1 MQRPAS
7 NTRSAFFSQ
16 KNRTTIQQIV
26 ITDFQRRQG
35 QQLNDRQI
43 DRLERT
49 VDHYVEQVYETQ
61 GDQPLPVLNREVI
74 KITAQDF
81 SKYLQRQNVI
91 QTQVQT
97 PTQAVMSQSQSQ
109 VAGLF
114 QDTSSRYEMIQN
126 ERQET
131 KALTPPAPDFRIALD
146 DTGPSSVD
154 LYEQAKKARETEALR
169 LLNASKDAMERVD
182 PLSGPNALI
191 ETGRSETRFPRGDP
205 GLNAR
210 ISADDSFR
218 QSQQQQ
224 NRATDLMVAERRAMP
239 KIFDMPLVVPPD
251 GRELLLANN
260 PGPRVLGDANASSV
274 TTVPPV
280 MSPFKTNLPQD
291 YLIRQ
296 EDIVNYK
303 EVENNLFIYSA
314 DRDWLKNTS
323 ENRYSFSVNFDP
335 ANNSQGL
342 YPQVSVQQKFKNI
355 VRIELVKAILPIEG
369 LQTVIQKNADA
380 SNNTNYQL
388 NVLSFPYV
396 SIRIPELENNNYGSD
411 NFLDRAFGVLQY
423 DANWYS
429 DPGTT
434 PGQTDSR
441 GFTALI
447 PKFLKCQKIY
457 SPAPLSTLQK
467 LTIDMLQPN
476 GNSISLAAD
485 TFDISNIYVSPSF
498 GIAPYNG
505 GSSSAPEYFMIE
517 TTRYFSR
524 FQIAVGDTIRIAN
537 FGYTNNNVTPAIQDF
552 VNWINQLQGHV
563 VAETAYGTP
572 SGITANGTN
581 TVGYSNFIV
590 IQNKYTDPTTGSV
603 APYQFGN
610 GNIGSNLTTYTN
622 TLVLPRRAINLNR
635 QTHMVF
641 RVITREM
648 DSVAQLRPDNM

>member
-1 MQRPAS
+1 MQNQRPAS
-7 NTRSAFFSQ
+7 STKTAFYSQ
-16 KNRTTIQQIV
+16 RNRTTLQQLV

-35 QQLNDRQI
+35 QQLNERQTE
-43 DRLERT
+43 RLERT
-49 VDHYVEQVYETQ
+49 LDHYIEEVYSIQ

-91 QTQVQT
+91 QSTPQT
-97 PTQAVMSQSQSQ
+97 PTQTVMSQSQSQ
-109 VAGLF
+109 MGGLF
-114 QDTSSRYEMIQN
+114 QDTSSRYEVIQN
-126 ERQET
+126 ERQEG
-131 KALTPPAPDFRIALD
+131 KVQPPPAPDFRISLD

-154 LYEQAKKARETEALR
+154 LFEQAKRARETEAQR
-169 LLNASKDAMERVD
+169 LLTASKDAMERMD
-182 PLSGPNALI
+182 PLAGPNALQ
-191 ETGRSETRFPRGDP
+191 ETGPRFSRGDP

-218 QSQQQQ
+218 IGQQQQ
-224 NRATDLMVAERRAMP
+224 NKATDLALVERRSQP
-239 KIFDMPLVVPPD
+239 KPLDMPLIVPPD

-274 TTVPPV
+274 TTVPALS
-280 MSPFKTNLPQD
+280 SPFKSNLPQD

-296 EDIVNYK
+296 EEVVNYK

-323 ENRYSFSVNFDP
+323 ENRYSFTVQFDP
-335 ANNSQGL
+335 ANNGQGL

-369 LQTVIQKNADA
+369 LQTVLQKNADL
-380 SNNTNYQL
+380 SNNTNFQF
-388 NVLSFPYV
+388 NVLSYPYV
-396 SIRIPELENNNYGSD
+396 SVRIPELENNNYGSD

-429 DPGTT
+429 DPGTS
-434 PGQTDSR
+434 PSQTDSR

-476 GNSISLAAD
+476 GNSIALTSD
-485 TFDISNIYVSPSF
+485 TFDISNIFISPGF
-498 GIAPYNG
+498 GRTPYNLG
-505 GSSSAPEYFMIE
+505 VSGAPEYFLIE
-517 TTRYFSR
+517 MTRYFSR
-524 FQIAVGDTIRIAN
+524 FQVAVGDTMRIAN
-537 FGYTNNNVTPAIQDF
+537 FGYTNNNVSPAIQEF
-552 VNWINQLQGHV
+552 VQWINRQEGHV
-563 VAETAYGTP
+563 VAAIAYGTG

-581 TVGYSNFIV
+581 TVGYANFIA
-590 IQNKYTDPTTGSV
+590 IQNKYTDPTTGATS
-603 APYQFGN
+603 PYSFGQGTI
-610 GNIGSNLTTYTN
+610 GNDLQTYTS
-622 TLVLPRRAINLNR
+622 TLALPRRCINLSR
-635 QTHMVF
+635 QTHLVF

-648 DSVAQLRPDNM
+648 DSVSQLRPDNM

>member
-1 MQRPAS
+1 MQNQRPVKA
-7 NTRSAFFSQ
+7 AFYSQ
-16 KNRTTIQQIV
+16 KNRTTLQQIV
-26 ITDFQRRQG
+26 VTDFQRRQG

-49 VDHYVEQVYETQ
+49 LDHYVEQVYEAQ
-61 GDQPLPVLNREVI
+61 GEQPLPILNREVI

-81 SKYLQRQNVI
+81 SKYLQRQNVV

-109 VAGLF
+109 MGGLF
-114 QDTSSRYEMIQN
+114 QDTSTRYEMIQN
-126 ERQET
+126 ERQEGKT
-131 KALTPPAPDFRIALD
+131 VAPPQPDFRISLD

-154 LYEQAKKARETEALR
+154 LFEQAKKTREAEALR
-169 LLNASKDAMERVD
+169 LLNASKDAMERMD
-182 PLSGPNALI
+182 PLATGPLI
-191 ETGRSETRFPRGDP
+191 GKMDP

-210 ISADDSFR
+210 ISADDAFR
-218 QSQQQQ
+218 LGQQQQ
-224 NRATDLMVAERRAMP
+224 NKATDLALTNRQSTVRP
-239 KIFDMPLVVPPD
+239 LDMPLIVPPD

-280 MSPFKTNLPQD
+280 MTPFKTNLPQD

-296 EDIVNYK
+296 EAVVNYK
-303 EVENNLFIYSA
+303 EVENNLFLYSA

-323 ENRYSFSVNFDP
+323 ENRYSFTVNFDP
-335 ANNSQGL
+335 ANNGQGL
-342 YPQVSVQQKFKNI
+342 YPHVSVQQKFKNI
-355 VRIELVKAILPIEG
+355 VRIELIKAILPIEG
-369 LQTVIQKNADA
+369 LTTVLQKTADA
-380 SNNTNYQL
+380 SNNTDYQL
-388 NVLSFPYV
+388 NVLSFPYISV
-396 SIRIPELENNNYGSD
+396 RIPELENNNYGSD
-411 NFLDRAFGVLQY
+411 NFLDRSFGVLQY

-447 PKFLKCQKIY
+447 PKFLKCQKVY

-476 GNSISLAAD
+476 GNAISLTAD
-485 TFDISNIYVSPSF
+485 TFDISNIFVSYGV
-498 GIAPYNG
+498 GIRPYNG
-505 GSSSAPEYFMIE
+505 GTSAAPEYFLIQ
-517 TTRYFSR
+517 TTNYFSR
-524 FQIAVGDTIRIAN
+524 FQIATGDTIRIAN
-537 FGYTNNNVTPAIQDF
+537 FGYTDNNITSAIQEF
-552 VNWINQLQGHV
+552 VSWINRLEGHV
-563 VAETAYGTP
+563 IAGVAYGTGTP
-572 SGITANGTN
+572 TANGTN
-581 TVGYSNFIV
+581 TVGYANFIL
-590 IQNKYTDPTTGSV
+590 IQNKYTDPTTGSI
-603 APYQFGN
+603 APYSFGQ
-610 GNIGSNLTTYTN
+610 GDIGSNLDTYAS
-622 TLVLPRRAINLNR
+622 TLVAPRRLINLNR

>member
-1 MQRPAS
+1 MQRPAPS
-7 NTRSAFFSQ
+7 TKAAFFSQ
-16 KNRTTIQQIV
+16 KNRTTLEQIV
-26 ITDFQRRQG
+26 VTDFQRRQG
-35 QQLNDRQI
+35 QQLSERQT
-43 DRLERT
+43 DRLERAL
-49 VDHYVEQVYETQ
+49 DHYMEQIYEVQ

-74 KITAQDF
+74 KFTAQDF

-91 QTQVQT
+91 QTQSQT
-97 PTQAVMSQSQSQ
+97 PTQTDMSQSQSQ

-114 QDTSSRYEMIQN
+114 QDTSTRYEMIQN

-131 KALTPPAPDFRIALD
+131 KTVTPPAPNFRIALD
-146 DTGPSSVD
+146 DTGPTSID
-154 LYEQAKKARETEALR
+154 LFEQAKKAREAEALR
-169 LLNASKDAMERVD
+169 LLSASKDAMERM
-182 PLSGPNALI
+182 
-191 ETGRSETRFPRGDP
+191 DP

-210 ISADDSFR
+210 ISADDAFR
-218 QSQQQQ
+218 ISQQQQ
-224 NRATDLMVAERRAMP
+224 NKATDLAVIERRSTP
-239 KIFDMPLVVPPD
+239 RPLDMPLIVPPD
-251 GRELLLANN
+251 GRELLLLNN
-260 PGPRVLGDANASSV
+260 PGPRALGDANASSV

-280 MSPFKTNLPQD
+280 MTPAKTNLPQD

-296 EDIVNYK
+296 ESVVNYK

-335 ANNSQGL
+335 ANNGQGL
-342 YPQVSVQQKFKNI
+342 YPQVSVQQKFRNI

-369 LQTVIQKNADA
+369 LSTLLQKTADA
-380 SNNTNYQL
+380 SNNTNYQY

-396 SIRIPELENNNYGSD
+396 SVRIPELENNNYGSD

-434 PGQTDSR
+434 PSQTDSR

-476 GNSISLAAD
+476 GNAISLTAD
-485 TFDISNIYVSPSF
+485 TFDISNIFVSASK
-498 GIAPYNG
+498 GLYPYNG
-505 GSSSAPEYFMIE
+505 GTSQSPEYFLIE
-517 TTRYFSR
+517 TTNYFSR
-524 FQIAVGDTIRIAN
+524 FQMAVGDRIRLAN
-537 FGYTNNNVTPAIQDF
+537 FGYSNNNVTSAIQDF
-552 VNWINQLQGHV
+552 TNWINQLEGHII
-563 VAETAYGTP
+563 AQIAYGNDST
-572 SGITANGTN
+572 GVVGKVTN
-581 TVGYSNFIV
+581 TVGYANFIA
-590 IQNKYTDPTTGSV
+590 IQNRYTDPTTGSV
-603 APYQFGN
+603 TPYRFGGAS
-610 GNIGSNLTTYTN
+610 GNIGSDLATYTD
-622 TLVLPRRAINLNR
+622 TLALPRRGINLSR

>member
-7 NTRSAFFSQ
+7 NTQTAFFSQ
-16 KNRTTIQQIV
+16 KNRATLQQIIV
-26 ITDFQRRQG
+26 VDFQRRQG
-35 QQLNDRQI
+35 QQLNDRQL
-43 DRLERT
+43 DRLDRALN
-49 VDHYVEQVYETQ
+49 HYIEEVYEAQ

-91 QTQVQT
+91 QTQAQT

-114 QDTSSRYEMIQN
+114 QDTSTRYEMIQN

-131 KALTPPAPDFRIALD
+131 KDIPPPAPDFRIALD
-146 DTGPSSVD
+146 DMGPSSVD
-154 LYEQAKKARETEALR
+154 LFEQAKKSREAEALR
-169 LLNASKDAMERVD
+169 LLNASKDAMERMD
-182 PLSGPNALI
+182 PTAIISK
-191 ETGRSETRFPRGDP
+191 GDP

-210 ISADDSFR
+210 IAADDMFR
-218 QSQQQQ
+218 LGQQQQ
-224 NRATDLMVAERRAMP
+224 NKATDLAVVERRNTVKP
-239 KIFDMPLVVPPD
+239 LNMPLIVPPD

-274 TTVPPV
+274 TTVPST

-296 EDIVNYK
+296 EDVVTYK
-303 EVENNLFIYSA
+303 EVENNLFVYSA
-314 DRDWLKNTS
+314 DRDWLKNTA
-323 ENRYSFSVNFDP
+323 ENRYSFSVLFDP
-335 ANNSQGL
+335 ANNGQGL

-369 LQTVIQKNADA
+369 LTTVIQKNPDA

-388 NVLSFPYV
+388 NVLSYPYV
-396 SIRIPELENNNYGSD
+396 SVRIPELENNNYGSD

-423 DANWYS
+423 DANWFS

-434 PGQTDSR
+434 PDQTDSR

-447 PKFLKCQKIY
+447 PKFLKCQKVY

-467 LTIDMLQPN
+467 LTIDMLLPN
-476 GNSISLAAD
+476 GNPISSTAD
-485 TFDISNIYVSPSF
+485 TFDITTVLSGANTASTIYSNYIGNTNV
-498 GIAPYNG
+498 
-505 GSSSAPEYFMIE
+505 PEYFLIK
-517 TTRYFSR
+517 TTNYFSR
-524 FQIAVGDTIRIAN
+524 FQLAVGDTIRIAN
-537 FGYTNNNVTPAIQDF
+537 FGWDTSNTTPANAATQEFIY
-552 VNWINQLQGHV
+552 WLNQLDGHV
-563 VAETAYGTP
+563 VVQTAYGTYTSP
-572 SGITANGTN
+572 PFTPFIGTN
-581 TVGYSNFIV
+581 TVGYANWII
-590 IQNKYTDPTTGSV
+590 IQNKYNDPTTGSIT
-603 APYQFGN
+603 PYRFGGTN
-610 GNIGSNLTTYTN
+610 GDITSVLASAGNTTWT
-622 TLVLPRRAINLNR
+622 LPRRLMNLNR

>member
-1 MQRPAS
+1 MIKSCIIGEMQRPAS
-7 NTRSAFFSQ
+7 NTRAAFFSQ
-16 KNRTTIQQIV
+16 KNRATLEQIV
-26 ITDFQRRQG
+26 VNDFQRRQG
-35 QQLNDRQI
+35 QQLNSRQM
-43 DRLERT
+43 DRLERAL
-49 VDHYVEQVYETQ
+49 DHYIEQVYETQ

-91 QTQVQT
+91 QTQTQT

-114 QDTSSRYEMIQN
+114 QDTSTRYEMIQN

-131 KALTPPAPDFRIALD
+131 QDIPPPAPDFRIALD
-146 DTGPSSVD
+146 DSGPSSVD
-154 LYEQAKKARETEALR
+154 LFEQAKKARESEALR
-169 LLNASKDAMERVD
+169 LLNASKDAMERM
-182 PLSGPNALI
+182 
-191 ETGRSETRFPRGDP
+191 DP

-210 ISADDSFR
+210 IAADDMFR
-218 QSQQQQ
+218 SSQQQQ
-224 NRATDLMVAERRAMP
+224 NKATDLAVIERRATVKP
-239 KIFDMPLVVPPD
+239 LNMPLIVPPD

-274 TTVPPV
+274 TTVPSL
-280 MSPFKTNLPQD
+280 MTPFKTNLPQD

-296 EDIVNYK
+296 EDVVTYK
-303 EVENNLFIYSA
+303 EVENNLFVYSA
-314 DRDWLKNTS
+314 DRDWLKNTT
-323 ENRYSFSVNFDP
+323 ENRYSFSVLFDP
-335 ANNSQGL
+335 ANNGQGL

-369 LQTVIQKNADA
+369 LTTLIQKTSDT
-380 SNNTNYQL
+380 SNNTDYQL
-388 NVLSFPYV
+388 NVLSFPYISV
-396 SIRIPELENNNYGSD
+396 RIPELENNNYGSD

-457 SPAPLSTLQK
+457 SPAPLSTLQR
-467 LTIDMLQPN
+467 LTIDMLLPN
-476 GNSISLAAD
+476 GNPISSAAD
-485 TFDISNIYVSPSF
+485 TFDITTVLDGHNTSGSIYSH
-498 GIAPYNG
+498 Y
-505 GSSSAPEYFMIE
+505 SSANASEYFFIE
-517 TTRYFSR
+517 TTNYFSR

-537 FGYTNNNVTPAIQDF
+537 FDWNSANTNPASSTMQAF
-552 VNWINQLQGHV
+552 LSWLNQSEGHTV
-563 VAETAYGTP
+563 VQTAYGSYTSPPFTP
-572 SGITANGTN
+572 NIGTN
-581 TVGYSNFIV
+581 TVGYANWII
-590 IQNKYTDPTTGSV
+590 IQNKYNDPTTGSV
-603 APYQFGN
+603 TPYQFGGAN
-610 GNIGSNLTTYTN
+610 GDISTELATATPSTW
-622 TLVLPRRAINLNR
+622 TVPRRLMNLNR

>member
-1 MQRPAS
+1 M
-7 NTRSAFFSQ
+7 
-16 KNRTTIQQIV
+16 
-26 ITDFQRRQG
+26 
-35 QQLNDRQI
+35 
-43 DRLERT
+43 
-49 VDHYVEQVYETQ
+49 
-61 GDQPLPVLNREVI
+61 
-74 KITAQDF
+74 
-81 SKYLQRQNVI
+81 
-91 QTQVQT
+91 
-97 PTQAVMSQSQSQ
+97 
-109 VAGLF
+109 
-114 QDTSSRYEMIQN
+114 
-126 ERQET
+126 
-131 KALTPPAPDFRIALD
+131 
-146 DTGPSSVD
+146 
-154 LYEQAKKARETEALR
+154 
-169 LLNASKDAMERVD
+169 
-182 PLSGPNALI
+182 
-191 ETGRSETRFPRGDP
+191 
-205 GLNAR
+205 
-210 ISADDSFR
+210 
-218 QSQQQQ
+218 
-224 NRATDLMVAERRAMP
+224 
-239 KIFDMPLVVPPD
+239 
-251 GRELLLANN
+251 
-260 PGPRVLGDANASSV
+260 
-274 TTVPPV
+274 
-280 MSPFKTNLPQD
+280 
-291 YLIRQ
+291 
-296 EDIVNYK
+296 
-303 EVENNLFIYSA
+303 
-314 DRDWLKNTS
+314 
-323 ENRYSFSVNFDP
+323 NFDP
-335 ANNSQGL
+335 ANNGQGL

-434 PGQTDSR
+434 PSQTDSR

-447 PKFLKCQKIY
+447 PNFLKCQKVY

-485 TFDISNIYVSPSF
+485 TFDISNIFVSPSF
-498 GIAPYNG
+498 GRTPYNG

-524 FQIAVGDTIRIAN
+524 FQIAVGDTVRLAN

-552 VNWINQLQGHV
+552 VNWINQQQGHV
-563 VAETAYGTP
+563 VVETAYGTD

-603 APYQFGN
+603 TPYQFGN
-610 GNIGSNLTTYTN
+610 GDIGSNLTTYTN
-622 TLVLPRRAINLNR
+622 KLVLPRRAINLNR

>member
-1 MQRPAS
+1 MQNQRPVKA
-7 NTRSAFFSQ
+7 AFYSQ
-16 KNRTTIQQIV
+16 KNRTTLQQIV
-26 ITDFQRRQG
+26 VTDFQRRQG
-35 QQLNDRQI
+35 QQLNERQI
-43 DRLERT
+43 DRLKRT
-49 VDHYVEQVYETQ
+49 LDHYVEQVYETQ

-81 SKYLQRQNVI
+81 SKYLQRQNVV
-91 QTQVQT
+91 QNQVQT

-109 VAGLF
+109 MGGLF
-114 QDTSSRYEMIQN
+114 QDTSTRYELLQN

-131 KALTPPAPDFRIALD
+131 KTQPPPAPDFRISLD
-146 DTGPSSVD
+146 DTGPTSVD
-154 LYEQAKKARETEALR
+154 LFEQAKKSREAEAQR
-169 LLNASKDAMERVD
+169 LLNASKDAMERMD
-182 PLSGPNALI
+182 PLAAGPFVGKI
-191 ETGRSETRFPRGDP
+191 DP

-210 ISADDSFR
+210 ISADDAFR
-218 QSQQQQ
+218 LGQQQQ
-224 NRATDLMVAERRAMP
+224 NKATDLALTTRRATVKP
-239 KIFDMPLVVPPD
+239 LDMPLIVPPD
-251 GRELLLANN
+251 GRELLLANAL
-260 PGPRVLGDANASSV
+260 GPRALGDANASSV
-274 TTVPPV
+274 TTVPST
-280 MSPFKTNLPQD
+280 MTPFKTNLPQD

-296 EDIVNYK
+296 EDVVSYK
-303 EVENNLFIYSA
+303 EIENNLFIYSA

-335 ANNSQGL
+335 ANNGQGL
-342 YPQVSVQQKFKNI
+342 YPHVSVQQKFRNI

-369 LQTVIQKNADA
+369 LSTVIQKRVDL
-380 SNNTNYQL
+380 SNNTDYQS
-388 NVLSFPYV
+388 NVLSFPYISV
-396 SIRIPELENNNYGSD
+396 RIPELENNNYGSD

-476 GNSISLAAD
+476 GNPIALTAD
-485 TFDISNIYVSPSF
+485 TFDISDIHVSASF
-498 GIAPYNG
+498 GQTPYNG
-505 GSSSAPEYFMIE
+505 GSSSAPEYFLLH
-517 TTRYFSR
+517 TTNYFSR
-524 FQIAVGDTIRIAN
+524 FQIAVGDRIRIAN

-552 VNWINQLQGHV
+552 VNWINQMEGHV
-563 VAETAYGTP
+563 VSQIAYGTE

-581 TVGYSNFIV
+581 TVGYANFIL
-590 IQNKYTDPTTGSV
+590 IQNKYTDPTTGSTS
-603 APYQFGN
+603 PYQFGG
-610 GNIGSNLTTYTN
+610 GNIGANLATYTSS
-622 TLVLPRRAINLNR
+622 LVLPRRCINLNR

>member
-1 MQRPAS
+1 MQNQRPVKA
-7 NTRSAFFSQ
+7 AFYSQ
-16 KNRTTIQQIV
+16 KNRSTLQQIV
-26 ITDFQRRQG
+26 VTDFQRRQG
-35 QQLNDRQI
+35 QQLNERQM

-49 VDHYVEQVYETQ
+49 LDHYVEQVYEAQ

-81 SKYLQRQNVI
+81 SKYLQRQNVV
-91 QTQVQT
+91 QTQIQT

-109 VAGLF
+109 MGGLF
-114 QDTSSRYEMIQN
+114 QDTSTRYELLQN

-131 KALTPPAPDFRIALD
+131 KSQPPPQPDFRISLD
-146 DTGPSSVD
+146 DTGPTSVD
-154 LYEQAKKARETEALR
+154 LFEQAKKSREAEAQR
-169 LLNASKDAMERVD
+169 LLNASKDAMERMD
-182 PLSGPNALI
+182 PLAAGPFVGKI
-191 ETGRSETRFPRGDP
+191 DP

-210 ISADDSFR
+210 ISADDAFR
-218 QSQQQQ
+218 LGQQQQ
-224 NRATDLMVAERRAMP
+224 NKATDLALTTRRATVKP
-239 KIFDMPLVVPPD
+239 LDMPLIVPPD
-251 GRELLLANN
+251 GRELLLANAL
-260 PGPRVLGDANASSV
+260 GPRAQGDANASSV
-274 TTVPPV
+274 TTVPST
-280 MSPFKTNLPQD
+280 MTPFKTNLPQD

-296 EDIVNYK
+296 EDVVNYK

-335 ANNSQGL
+335 ANNGQGL
-342 YPQVSVQQKFKNI
+342 YPHVSVQQKFRNI

-369 LQTVIQKNADA
+369 LSTVIQKTADL
-380 SNNTNYQL
+380 SNNTDYQS

-396 SIRIPELENNNYGSD
+396 SVRIPELENNNYGSD

-447 PKFLKCQKIY
+447 PKFLKCQKVY

-476 GNSISLAAD
+476 GNTIALTAD
-485 TFDISNIYVSPSF
+485 TFDISDIHVSASF
-498 GIAPYNG
+498 GQAPYNQG
-505 GSSSAPEYFMIE
+505 TSAAPEYFLIH
-517 TTRYFSR
+517 TTNYFSR
-524 FQIAVGDTIRIAN
+524 FQIAVGDRIRIAN
-537 FGYTNNNVTPAIQDF
+537 FGYTNNNVTPAIQEF
-552 VNWINQLQGHV
+552 VNWINQMEGHI
-563 VAETAYGTP
+563 VAEIAYG
-572 SGITANGTN
+572 SDAGITANDTN
-581 TVGYSNFIV
+581 KVGYANFIL
-590 IQNKYTDPTTGSV
+590 IQNKYTDPTTGSTN
-603 APYQFGN
+603 PYQFG
-610 GNIGSNLTTYTN
+610 GGDIGANLTTYTSS
-622 TLVLPRRAINLNR
+622 LVLPRRCINLNR

-648 DSVAQLRPDNM
+648 DSVSQLRPDNM